1 MSFAAEPYAIFAEDL
16 VANLTG
22 GVTRVQFRFVRE
34 DAPFT
39 LGEDERVQPQT
50 VRVHG
55 ISDGAFTLF
64 VRERD
69 YTVDDAGTLT
79 WREGDPGLPAADAT
93 WPDDGSTFWVAYERA
108 PGAGPAPVLTD
119 RNPGSVTRTLAESF
133 AREYAVFSRQVDLVY
148 QAGHLPTASGRDL
161 EHLAALV
168 GVARRTQTH
177 ARGEVVFMRATPASA
192 DVNVPA
198 GTQVSTKE
206 PPLVTCEV
214 TAPVTLRRGSQSVGA
229 PVRALVEGP
238 AGVAAAGSLV
248 VLHRPILGIEDVVN
262 PVALSFGGA
271 AESDD
276 ELRARVAR
284 ALENAGRSTVAS
296 VRGALAS
303 LEGIREQ
310 DVLVE
315 EDHLAHPGVVRVTV
329 AADLDAAT
337 ALAASLALEDA
348 RPAGVR
354 IEHNLPAPT
363 VPEPSLGGEPGGGGN
378 GPAPEGAVV
387 DATWYPVAVG
397 AVVTPSSTQL
407 TQEQRD
413 RLAADVGAALQGAVA
428 EVGVGAPL
436 IYNRLVA
443 AVMGVEGVLDA
454 VLDVAPVDP
463 SLPDAPPVGRVNLRP
478 PSTTRVRLED
488 DDLTISLRGALVALD
503 VTVQIEPLNVAAM
516 QPPAVAIEAAR
527 VDVERRLK
535 EALVVAP
542 DSITKAALLGLL
554 PDTED
559 YHVDD
564 LSYRAELL
572 EEGLRVVEHD
582 VEIDLG
588 GDQQPWIRSVSATGT
603 A

>member
-22 GVTRVQFRFVRE
+22 GVTRVQFRFLPE
-34 DAPFT
+34 DAPFS
-39 LGEDERVQPQT
+39 LGEDERVQSAT

-55 ISDGAFTLF
+55 ISDGVFTLF

-69 YTVDDAGTLT
+69 YTVDDAGTLA
-79 WREGDPGLPAADAT
+79 WREGDPGAPAADAT
-93 WPDDGSTFWVAYERA
+93 WPDDGSIFWVAYERA

-133 AREYAVFSRQVDLVY
+133 AREYAVFSRQLDLVY
-148 QAGHLPTASGRDL
+148 QAGHLSTSSGRDL

-198 GTQVSTKE
+198 GTQVSTAE

-214 TAPVTLRRGSQSVGA
+214 TAPVTLRRGSQSVNA

-238 AGVAAAGSLV
+238 AGVAPARSLV
-248 VLHRPILGIEDVVN
+248 VLHRPILGVEEVVN
-262 PVALSFGGA
+262 PIALAFGGA

-284 ALENAGRSTVAS
+284 ALENAGRATVAS
-296 VRGALAS
+296 VRGALAA

-354 IEHNLPAPT
+354 IDHNLPAPT
-363 VPEPSLGGEPGGGGN
+363 VPEPTVGGEPGGGGN
-378 GPAPEGAVV
+378 GPMPDGAVV
-387 DATWYPVAVG
+387 DATWYPVAVD

-413 RLAADVGAALQGAVA
+413 RLAADVAAAVRA
-428 EVGVGAPL
+428 AVEEVGVGAPL

-454 VLDVAPVDP
+454 VLDVAPADG
-463 SLPDAPPVGRVNLRP
+463 PVPVSTRVNLRP
-478 PSTTRVRLED
+478 PTTTRVRLED
-488 DDLTISLRGALVALD
+488 ADLTVTLRGALVALD
-503 VTVQIEPLNVAAM
+503 VSVTIERKGIAAQ
-516 QPPAVAIEAAR
+516 QPAASAVEAAR
-527 VDVERRLK
+527 VDVARRLT

-542 DSITKAALLGLL
+542 DRVTPENLLGLL
-554 PDTED
+554 PETDD
-559 YHVDD
+559 YRVET
-564 LSYRAELL
+564 LGYRAELL
-572 EEGLRVVEHD
+572 EEGLRVVQSD
-582 VEIDLG
+582 VAIDLG
-588 GDQQPWIRSVSATGT
+588 ADQQPWIRTVTATEGSV
-603 A
+603 